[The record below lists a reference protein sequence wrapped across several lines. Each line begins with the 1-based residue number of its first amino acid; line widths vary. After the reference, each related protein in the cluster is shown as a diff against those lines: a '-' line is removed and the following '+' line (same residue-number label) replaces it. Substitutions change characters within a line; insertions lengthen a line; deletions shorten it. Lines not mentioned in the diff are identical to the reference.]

1 MPFSDIHRK
10 KKAKNFLLLAILA
23 VLILGLYTLT
33 LSKFG
38 AL

>member
-1 MPFSDIHRK
+1 MPLSDIHRR
-10 KKAKNFLLLAILA
+10 KKAKNFLLLAIL
-23 VLILGLYTLT
+23 VLLILGLYGLS